1 MGHTPEEI
9 ACSQKVKRK
18 KKGRK
23 EEKKNK
29 LRTAEFRVLD
39 TNAIN
44 LEFTPL
50 PCRRR
55 RVKHQLSHHLL
66 NKMSHCGGN

>member
-1 MGHTPEEI
+1 MFCRRLKE
-9 ACSQKVKRK
+9 K

-39 TNAIN
+39 TDAIN

-50 PCRRR
+50 SCRRR

-66 NKMSHCGGN
+66 DKMSH